1 MTDQNQDHQDHKAK
15 MQATKAEVDARVA
28 QAREKR
34 GTIIVLTGNG
44 KGKSSSGFGTVLRSV
59 GYGLKTGVAQF
70 VKGKWPCGERDLLTK
85 LGVPFHVMA
94 TGFTWVTQDRELD
107 IAAAETVWA
116 GCKEFL
122 QDPSIHLVLLDEL
135 TYMLTYGYLDTQ
147 EVIRYLQERPVEQ
160 TVIITGRNCPQEVI
174 DIADTVSE
182 IKAVKHA
189 FEAGV
194 KARRG
199 VDW

>member
-1 MTDQNQDHQDHKAK
+1 MTDQNQEHKEK
-15 MQATKAEVDARVA
+15 MQATKAAVDARVA

-34 GTIIVLTGNG
+34 GTLIVLTGNG

-70 VKGKWPCGERDLLTK
+70 VKGKWPCGERDLLQK
-85 LGVPFHVMA
+85 LGVPFHVMG
-94 TGFTWVTQDRELD
+94 TGFTWETQNRELD

-116 GCKEFL
+116 GCKQFL
-122 QDPSIHLVLLDEL
+122 QDPEIHLVLLDEL
-135 TYMLTYGYLDTQ
+135 TYMLSYGYLDQ
-147 EVIRYLQERPVEQ
+147 DEVIAALQNRPEEQ
-160 TVIITGRNCPQEVI
+160 TVIVTGRDCPQAVI

-182 IKAVKHA
+182 IQAVKHA
-189 FEAGV
+189 FEAGI